1 MNSMDFYEVVKRR
14 RSVRNYKPDPIPEA
28 ALKRIWEAVRLAPSA
43 CNLQPWRFI
52 ALATPKARAKMTNVL
67 QPWALTAP
75 LIVIA
80 LGNRYRAWRRDGMS
94 YHEVDVAI
102 AVEHLVLAAA
112 AEGLGSCWICAFNR
126 AAMSKALEL
135 SDEWDP
141 VAAIPIGYSNEPATP
156 TPRLSLSEIL
166 SVQ

>member
-1 MNSMDFYEVVKRR
+1 
-14 RSVRNYKPDPIPEA
+14 
-28 ALKRIWEAVRLAPSA
+28 
-43 CNLQPWRFI
+43 
-52 ALATPKARAKMTNVL
+52 
-67 QPWALTAP
+67 
-75 LIVIA
+75 
-80 LGNRYRAWRRDGMS
+80 MS

-135 SDEWDP
+135 PDEWDP
-141 VAAIPIGYSNEPATP
+141 VAAIPIGYPNEPAIP